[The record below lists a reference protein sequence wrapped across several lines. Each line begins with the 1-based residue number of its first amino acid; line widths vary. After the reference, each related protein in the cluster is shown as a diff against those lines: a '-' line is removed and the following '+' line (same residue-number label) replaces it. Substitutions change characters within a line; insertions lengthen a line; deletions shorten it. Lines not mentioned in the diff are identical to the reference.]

1 MISDR
6 SIGIRK
12 TIHDVCTVV
21 QDMLKE
27 VKNTAVIQIL
37 VGYCRATRHAV
48 CCAHPFFETNKRLKT
63 GGAARPLSLY
73 SCLAERLIIM
83 RENL

>member
-1 MISDR
+1 MFFFTVILPVISDR

-27 VKNTAVIQIL
+27 VKSTVSYNF
-37 VGYCRATRHAV
+37 CRATRQ
-48 CCAHPFFETNKRLKT
+48 C
-63 GGAARPLSLY
+63 AARIRLF
-73 SCLAERLIIM
+73 RLINAQKQGALRVPHLYIVV
-83 RENL
+83 

>member
-1 MISDR
+1 MQKKGFHKKIIEFHKLFWSNIFYLQVGDR

-27 VKNTAVIQIL
+27 VEAQVDLVWIIIIL
-37 VGYCRATRHAV
+37 KY
-48 CCAHPFFETNKRLKT
+48 E
-63 GGAARPLSLY
+63 
-73 SCLAERLIIM
+73 
-83 RENL
+83 

>member
-1 MISDR
+1 MNLLFVFRQVHNSIKIFGIYMDYFPHLILRFQVGDR

-27 VKNTAVIQIL
+27 VEAQVI
-37 VGYCRATRHAV
+37 
-48 CCAHPFFETNKRLKT
+48 F
-63 GGAARPLSLY
+63 
-73 SCLAERLIIM
+73 
-83 RENL
+83 

>member
-27 VKNTAVIQIL
+27 VKNTVVVQIP
-37 VGYCRATRHAV
+37 VVFCRETRQ
-48 CCAHPFFETNKRLKT
+48 C
-63 GGAARPLSLY
+63 AARIRLL
-73 SCLAERLIIM
+73 RLINAQKRGALRVPYLFIVV
-83 RENL
+83 